1 MGCCYCSFTLLCV
14 EYMWVSTLVGVCH
27 VWLCRL
33 ECSKSLL
40 SEVLAVDELVMS
52 HERQLSQLSHLS
64 DNSATLRQT
73 REQLQVSSVICATLR
88 QTREHLQVSWL
99 VCHLETDSWT
109 TTGNLTHLCHLKTDS
124 RTSAG
129 VMFALSVTLVYLHEW
144 AYVVVSRGASV

>member
-1 MGCCYCSFTLLCV
+1 M
-14 EYMWVSTLVGVCH
+14 VGVCH

-73 REQLQVSSVICATLR
+73 REQLQVSSLICATWRQIREQLQVSSLICATLR
-88 QTREHLQVSWL
+88 QTREQLQVSSVICATL
-99 VCHLETDSWT
+99 RQTHKQLQVSCLRSVSHLF
-109 TTGNLTHLCHLKTDS
+109 
-124 RTSAG
+124 TSMNELMLWFPG
-129 VMFALSVTLVYLHEW
+129 VLLS
-144 AYVVVSRGASV
+144 S